1 MCESVQQIQMLGLG
15 DALDDA
21 LAKGDKVC
29 FQHRQQ
35 VSLPQLH

>member
-1 MCESVQQIQMLGLG
+1 MCKSVQQIQKQGLG

-21 LAKGDKVC
+21 LTKGDKVC

-35 VSLPQLH
+35 VSLPQLC